1 MSATQTS
8 YADAVKGISPK
19 AFPEPVSSPRPAS
32 PTTISSKDTLGS
44 STTAPPAPSYVT
56 ETAANPIITAE
67 KDVEESVVERNLAA
81 NERNVAA
88 VEHHASPLALSLP
101 DTPLSS
107 ISELIPAEEDIIVA
121 ATGKQKKKLGP
132 KVVDVYHVYRTRK
145 EDEIDV
151 YRTQKEGEVDSVS
164 SAPCP
169 PAPFLLPYAVEIEL
183 GYEYIRK
190 DKNARKALSRISKAL
205 GGSEVGGNGPEVG
218 GKDDDVSNNIGI
230 TFDRSSTVALF
241 RHARD
246 AELFLALSGQVF
258 DPPEGGWHYVPG
270 MPADVWLKNGV
281 TFQSQSGYCAVFD
294 RLRGY
299 GEIVQII
306 RKAEEDEEDDEGPSS
321 YSYSYSVFFR
331 TKVASSAALREPEL
345 RRCRY
350 NEGVAPKRKP
360 VDAVVQL

>member
-1 MSATQTS
+1 M
-8 YADAVKGISPK
+8 
-19 AFPEPVSSPRPAS
+19 
-32 PTTISSKDTLGS
+32 
-44 STTAPPAPSYVT
+44 
-56 ETAANPIITAE
+56 
-67 KDVEESVVERNLAA
+67 
-81 NERNVAA
+81 
-88 VEHHASPLALSLP
+88 
-101 DTPLSS
+101 SS

-360 VDAVVQL
+360 VDAVVQVRQNHNQNCYLGEVRTNDAYLACHTVVKETPKEEEEWSIPALGLLDRCHHHSRSK